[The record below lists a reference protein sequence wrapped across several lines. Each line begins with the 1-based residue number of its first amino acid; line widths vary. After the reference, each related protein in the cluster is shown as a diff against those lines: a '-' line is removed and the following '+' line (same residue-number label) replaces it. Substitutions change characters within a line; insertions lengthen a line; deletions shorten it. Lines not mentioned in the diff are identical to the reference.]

1 MTEDFLLRY
10 KSGSTIKI
18 INDWRKH
25 EVQNSD
31 VQNIVWVDIKVE
43 LPSSTQEKIIRI
55 GGQYVTSIKV
65 VPNDDDPTESRIEIN
80 CKVARDREWPK
91 WDTLHQ
97 PQIFNLLY
105 QWDSD
110 RIFKKK
116 YKRDIRNHNSWRVNW
131 TEWHKHLFDSSFV
144 EDSYSSEDAYPLF
157 GEWFN
162 PANTTRNL
170 YQNGERNTTCREL
183 MPWDSMGILEK
194 GTNDSAGKAN
204 LQVCVWYVPEE
215 GIDKDVHVDGALH
228 VFLYSAT
235 ILDKNTK
242 VTAAL
247 RGMKGVSLLHQ
258 MERWCFSPALY
269 ITSLSTIHSDSS
281 AFPPGRWSALIS
293 WQGRDFVHPRRN
305 KRTDIALQGWES
317 FDFLWL
323 WNRAVETAF
332 ASTKLLNG
340 GSPLLGLPV
349 FLNKNIGAIRSNILI
364 DPSSK
369 SHVRHVFPAVREK
382 DKPFSV
388 AFIWNWMDSILDGD
402 TQSAINLSPQTL
414 ILENGK
420 FLNKDNKD
428 SILFDQ
434 WQSEIIQDWESLPLG
449 DKSKDLYD
457 PYFVTKY
464 EIKNVSIFPIIDQR
478 FEEIFSKILRNY
490 KNTSQNITERILSRF
505 TIQFDSRKVDKNS
518 EIRIGSLIIKPSKP
532 SKPSKEAATLECTL
546 RGSWSSESWDIY
558 PEFKLTLKDCEI
570 HTSGS
575 NDADRDDIY
584 TQLDVVAGDEDR
596 LQRETSSLLYPQSV
610 LATNAEFILRFKSE
624 AGKNSVME
632 MIVESKS
639 INQGNGKNNGTY
651 FFNARPYVEAQLN
664 SIQFDAESGARIAT
678 WRSDDPDGA
687 QWRFGYSEMG
697 FRLPP
702 QAVGEEMERGNR
714 FWTKNHT
721 PYIEKDKPIRFRF
734 SPPTFVTIRPGILD
748 RRYNKNPANLREII
762 RNSDVERF
770 ETEAVYP
777 LSMKF
782 ARDQNREPEVRM
794 TEVAE
799 FFGRPAENLPFF
811 DGKIDKKEFPKFI
824 SEENLLDDYLAKWYQ
839 GVPGVVEQGKASY
852 IKMRSAQSAARI
864 NFVSRL
870 AVMHLHDP
878 YRKDHKLFLT
888 KGIEFRL
895 RSRNEG
901 APALANPL
909 PTGVDFDKDQ
919 KKITENFLTKD
930 SIDWENV
937 ESIRGGLIHTMEFPS
952 ELVAVLRGPVSRN
965 GVIENLS
972 FSALGAWGKVSA
984 SFDNGRTTFTAE
996 VQYGQASRIVKTR
1009 VGRIGVL
1016 WNKANH
1022 VIVYERTTVPSL
1034 QFESEQGSTL
1044 KGWPILRKTEEYI
1057 ELIEDERLFET
1068 EKSAIDNRAGAIFSS
1083 KFFTKRIY
1091 VNGSWGRDVAH
1102 GYEIPLWNKEDTS
1115 GFYPKPYA
1123 ALMTYAAGEDK
1134 TRQRHEEPH
1143 QLFFYSNTEPQTGSE
1158 SNAWPAKVLVDF
1170 QPGWRFDVTSRENK
1184 KGEIPK
1190 EELNH
1195 VLEASSLPNPGPQM
1209 PRNPR
1214 FNMAVLSEGPGNVQ
1228 QNRGESPMLVKF
1240 SVLAI
1245 ERTSLTGNGISDEHL
1260 NKSEFENARNNY
1272 TNFQELA
1279 RTSMNAQS
1287 IEEEV
1292 KKFIDRLDPTRMGI
1306 GNLDCMALS
1315 EKLRAESK
1323 RFFDD
1328 LRYRSNQALS
1338 EDKLKLP
1345 EAINTNAI
1353 TDSFTKFCEERIQLP
1368 VTLLNEFVKNW
1379 ALKIEGIRQTYEAEG
1394 KDKTLKEI
1402 EKLETDI
1409 RSTRENV
1416 KLKLENVSKR
1426 VQIIFEQSK
1435 SLETIFDETIYN
1447 KIKNLDHA
1455 TEKIAKE
1462 VRTAV
1467 NDLDAKLAAISDPR
1481 LQLIAEQI
1489 RSSLARV
1496 AIDVELAVTK
1506 QDRLGPAK
1514 ELCLA
1519 IKALFSKSKEFI
1531 QDTQSILTPPSE
1543 DSKDGGKIWR
1553 AFNDAMQN
1561 YFDDPLIKLKNLPDD
1576 AITEQINLLAYNLQ
1590 DSSQKIEKTLI
1601 KEYEKTIVGEVIP
1614 GIRKKINDGVI
1625 QVLEELR
1632 IEFYKN
1638 IKAIGKEV
1646 SDKIKELEK
1655 NVNRVINDSTASCE
1669 QLKEELKQL
1678 ETWANDKVTK
1688 VVAGAI
1694 NSEARKQLESLASQA
1709 ELFKDK
1715 GSQALKLCKAIGDIP
1730 SLPHLTFNADRAE
1743 YVFDDFKKQIET
1755 SPFAMKMREID
1766 DGLKGLGLSIPTRQ
1780 LRDQF
1785 MPDTLK
1791 DLDFGKVFKNIAGI
1805 DFRNICNGLKI
1816 PAINEDHVKV
1826 THGFDKETRSAWA
1839 KANVHFESPE
1849 ESTVFG
1855 EKAIAVKMAAMSI
1868 NATSD
1873 FRIGLDGRRTEQTE
1887 GVLTCDLALDLS
1899 DKRLVKFRQVTIT
1912 FNNHGKYD
1920 FNIAPDKIELHPSLK
1935 FISEFAERFQGSLPP
1950 AIQIEKDEKGFPTG
1964 AKASFETRVENLPPL
1979 GAVSIGTLTIA
1990 SGLNLL
1996 VNKGDFQIGTYI
2008 SVGTRSTPIF
2018 VQIGFL
2024 GGGVWLEGQTKLVKG
2039 KPEYKVTCG
2048 LAIGSTRAFTLG
2060 GVARG
2065 LYSILIFADI
2075 QFESTRQHFIVG
2087 ILIEGS
2093 ARILGLAN
2101 ACVRLQLEANHSG
2114 GKSKGTGTLDV
2125 SVKISWCYTLKVR
2138 KQVTKEF

>member
-1 MTEDFLLRY
+1 MNQDFLVRY
-10 KSGSTIKI
+10 KEVASPELEEKTILNLDDLK
-18 INDWRKH
+18 K
-25 EVQNSD
+25 EVSFVKGD
-31 VQNIVWVDIKVE
+31 VEWIDIK
-43 LPSSTQEKIIRI
+43 
-55 GGQYVTSIKV
+55 
-65 VPNDDDPTESRIEIN
+65 
-80 CKVARDREWPK
+80 
-91 WDTLHQ
+91 TL
-97 PQIFNLLY
+97 
-105 QWDSD
+105 
-110 RIFKKK
+110 
-116 YKRDIRNHNSWRVNW
+116 DIRNNDIKKIRIPGKFITQIKLNKK
-131 TEWHKHLFDSSFV
+131 ELAIHLLQIEAKWSQWGEFPQPRYFSLV
-144 EDSYSSEDAYPLF
+144 YSSKDRTWSVDWQKWRTQLSQNSFIKLDENINPKL
-157 GEWFN
+157 GEWYN
-162 PANTTRNL
+162 PANSKHIYRDGQRN
-170 YQNGERNTTCREL
+170 NTCEKP
-183 MPWDSMGILEK
+183 MPWDFMGIVDED
-194 GTNDSAGKAN
+194 TNKNVGNAN
-204 LQVCVWYVPEE
+204 LQVAVWYAPNSE
-215 GIDKDVHVDGALH
+215 IANDVDGELH

-235 ILDKNTK
+235 IIKKGKK
-242 VTAAL
+242 VAAAL
-247 RGMKGVSLLHQ
+247 EGVNEFSLIDPNI
-258 MERWCFSPALY
+258 WCFSPALL
-269 ITSLSTIHSDSS
+269 IFSFGTSDSLVS
-281 AFPPGRWSALIS
+281 AFRPGQWSALIT
-293 WQGRDFVHPRRN
+293 WQGRSFVKFETAPDDRP
-305 KRTDIALQGWES
+305 KGWEPL
-317 FDFLWL
+317 DFLRL
-323 WNRAVETAF
+323 WNQAAKKAY
-332 ASTKLLNG
+332 ASTKLLSG
-340 GSPLLGLPV
+340 GLPLLGLPFFKKENANV
-349 FLNKNIGAIRSNILI
+349 IRSNILI
-364 DPSSK
+364 DPSSG
-369 SHVRHVFPAVREK
+369 SSVRHIFPAI
-382 DKPFSV
+382 DSAKPDLSNNGEFSV
-388 AFIWNWMDSILDGD
+388 IFAWNWLDSIIGGNNKTEDK
-402 TQSAINLSPQTL
+402 LSPQSL
-414 ILENGK
+414 QLMKGAFVI
-420 FLNKDNKD
+420 DD
-428 SILFDQ
+428 SVISSQ
-434 WQSEIIQDWESLPLG
+434 WQTKVVRKKILPKVPIFPDFPTDEFSG
-449 DKSKDLYD
+449 YTYD
-457 PYFVTKY
+457 PYFIDKTKLENPFIDTKFENIIG
-464 EIKNVSIFPIIDQR
+464 EIIR
-478 FEEIFSKILRNY
+478 
-490 KNTSQNITERILSRF
+490 
-505 TIQFDSRKVDKNS
+505 NS
-518 EIRIGSLIIKPSKP
+518 EKVLQNTDQDLLSEFSLQFEDCSIKDKKGIRIGSIIIRRPEETSTPSVLDCK
-532 SKPSKEAATLECTL
+532 L
-546 RGSWSSESWDIY
+546 RGQWNNDTCDIF
-558 PEFKLTLKDCEI
+558 PEFTLTLKNCEI
-570 HTSGS
+570 LTSGI
-575 NDADRDDIY
+575 NDADRDDIF
-584 TQLDVVAGDEDR
+584 TQLEVINDKEDL
-596 LQRETSSLLYPQSV
+596 LQRETSSLLHPRSI
-610 LATNAEFILRFKSE
+610 LATNAVFKLHFKSE
-624 AGKNSVME
+624 HGRNAVLE
-632 MIVESKS
+632 MIIESKFR
-639 INQGNGKNNGTY
+639 NDKDKTY
-651 FFNARPYVEAQLN
+651 FFNARPYIEAQLN
-664 SIQFDAESGARIAT
+664 AIKFDAESGDRIAT

-687 QWRFGYSEMG
+687 QWRFGYSELN
-697 FRLPP
+697 FKLPP

-714 FWTKNHT
+714 FWPNSTTPIPTSYIKNNR
-721 PYIEKDKPIRFRF
+721 PIRFRF
-734 SPPTFVTIRPGILD
+734 SPPTRVTIRPGILD
-748 RRYNKNPANLREII
+748 RRYNKNPANFREII

-811 DGKIDKKEFPKFI
+811 DGKTDENEFPKFI
-824 SEENLLDDYLAKWYQ
+824 SEEDLLDDYLAKWYQ
-839 GVPGVVEQGKASY
+839 GVPGVVKQGKASY

-895 RSRNEG
+895 RSCNEG

-909 PTGVDFDKDQ
+909 PAGVDLGKDQ
-919 KKITENFLTKD
+919 KKIAENFLTKD

-952 ELVAVLRGPVSRN
+952 ELVAVLRGPVTRD

-972 FSALGAWGKVSA
+972 FSALGASGKVSA

-1016 WNKANH
+1016 WNKAQH

-1034 QFESEQGSTL
+1034 QFVSEQPGSDL
-1044 KGWPILRKTEEYI
+1044 EGWPILRKTEEYI
-1057 ELIEDERLFET
+1057 ELIEEERLFET

-1091 VNGSWGRDVAH
+1091 VNGAWGRDVTH

-1143 QLFFYSNTEPQTGSE
+1143 QLFFYSNTELQSGSD

-1170 QPGWRFDVTSRENK
+1170 QPGWRFDVTARENK

-1214 FNMAVLSEGPGNVQ
+1214 FDMAVLSEGPGNVQ
-1228 QNRGESPMLVKF
+1228 HSRGESPMLVKF

-1260 NKSEFENARNNY
+1260 NNSEFENARNHY

-1279 RTSMNAQS
+1279 RTSINAQS

-1292 KKFIDRLDPTRMGI
+1292 KKFIERLDPIRMGI
-1306 GNLDCMALS
+1306 GNFDCMALS
-1315 EKLRAESK
+1315 QKLRTESDHFFNDLEK
-1323 RFFDD
+1323 R
-1328 LRYRSNQALS
+1328 SKQALS
-1338 EDKLKLP
+1338 KVKLP
-1345 EAINTNAI
+1345 EEEAIRTNAI
-1353 TDSFTKFCEERIQLP
+1353 TKSFTKFCEERIQLP

-1394 KDKTLKEI
+1394 EAKTKTLEEI
-1402 EKLETDI
+1402 TKLETDI
-1409 RSTRENV
+1409 QSTKEDIR
-1416 KLKLENVSKR
+1416 LKLEKVNTR
-1426 VQIIFEQSK
+1426 VQIIFNQNE
-1435 SLETIFDETIYN
+1435 SLKTYFNTEILD
-1447 KIKNLDHA
+1447 KIEKLERA
-1455 TEKIAKE
+1455 TEVIAKE
-1462 VRTAV
+1462 IHAAV
-1467 NDLDAKLAAISDPR
+1467 NKLDAQLAAISDPR

-1489 RSSLARV
+1489 KSSLARV
-1496 AIDVELAVTK
+1496 AIDIELAVTK
-1506 QDRLGPAK
+1506 QDRLKPAK
-1514 ELCLA
+1514 DLCKN
-1519 IKALFSKSKEFI
+1519 IEALFSKSEEFI
-1531 QDTQSILTPPSE
+1531 QYTQSILSPPSK
-1543 DSKDGGKIWR
+1543 DSTEGGEIWR
-1553 AFNDAMQN
+1553 AFVDVMEN
-1561 YFDDPLIKLKNLPDD
+1561 YFVNPLNKLKELQNN
-1576 AITEQINLLAYNLQ
+1576 AFNEQINLLAYNLQ
-1590 DSSQKIEKTLI
+1590 DSSQKIENTLI
-1601 KEYEKTIVGEVIP
+1601 KVYEQKVVEVIIPKIRDNINKDKGITKTLGDLEKQFYENIKTINDEV
-1614 GIRKKINDGVI
+1614 D
-1625 QVLEELR
+1625 
-1632 IEFYKN
+1632 
-1638 IKAIGKEV
+1638 
-1646 SDKIKELEK
+1646 SKIKELRK
-1655 NVNRVINDSTASCE
+1655 NVDRVISDSTASCDNLASKI
-1669 QLKEELKQL
+1669 QDELKPL
-1678 ETWANDKVTK
+1678 RTWANEKVTK

-1694 NSEARKQLESLASQA
+1694 NSEAYKQLESLASQA

-1715 GSQALKLCKAIGDIP
+1715 GSQAIKLCKAIGDIP

-1766 DGLKGLGLSIPTRQ
+1766 DGLKGLGLSIPTHQ

-1791 DLDFGKVFKNIAGI
+1791 NLEFGKVFKNIAGI

-1839 KANVHFESPE
+1839 KANVQFASPE

-2024 GGGVWLEGQTKLVKG
+2024 GGGVWLEGQAKLVKG

-2060 GVARG
+2060 SVARG

>member
-10 KSGSTIKI
+10 QTTNSNKSVVIK
-18 INDWRKH
+18 
-25 EVQNSD
+25 
-31 VQNIVWVDIKVE
+31 NIEEIKSISEKFQWVDICCNLLWGKKDKKV
-43 LPSSTQEKIIRI
+43 IRI
-55 GGQYVTSIKV
+55 GGRFVTSIQRFPDINDPVMQMIIVECLVQKAEISPRWGGFDQ
-65 VPNDDDPTESRIEIN
+65 PNSFKLIYS
-80 CKVARDREWPK
+80 
-91 WDTLHQ
+91 WDVEQRRGSKEYT
-97 PQIFNLLY
+97 
-105 QWDSD
+105 
-110 RIFKKK
+110 
-116 YKRDIRNHNSWRVNW
+116 WRVSW
-131 TEWHKHLFDSSFV
+131 SEWHNKLRKSPFLKDESFSNPRP
-144 EDSYSSEDAYPLF
+144 DYKDHPRL
-157 GEWFN
+157 GEWYN
-162 PANTTRNL
+162 PANPGRL
-170 YQNGERNTTCREL
+170 FQNNEHNISCNVP
-183 MPWDSMGILEK
+183 MPWNSMGILSK
-194 GTNDSAGKAN
+194 DTNDNAGDAI
-204 LQVCVWYVPEE
+204 LHICVWYVPEK
-215 GIDKDVHVDGALH
+215 GIANDVDGALH

-235 ILDKNTK
+235 KVDKNK
-242 VTAAL
+242 IVTAAL
-247 RGMKGVSLLHQ
+247 TGMEYASLKYSD
-258 MERWCFSPALY
+258 EWCFSPALLVL
-269 ITSLSTIHSDSS
+269 SLGVANSSS
-281 AFPPGRWSALIS
+281 ALPPAHWSGLIT
-293 WQGRDFVHPRRN
+293 WQGFDMGSGYP
-305 KRTDIALQGWES
+305 KASL
-317 FDFLWL
+317 DFLEL
-323 WNRAVETAF
+323 WNQAAQSAF
-332 ASTKLLNG
+332 ASTKLLHG
-340 GSPLLGLPV
+340 GTPLLGLPI
-349 FLNKNIGAIRSNILI
+349 FEIEESNESYFRSNILI
-364 DPSSK
+364 DPSLISG
-369 SHVRHVFPAVREK
+369 VRHIFPALPSTDNNV
-382 DKPFSV
+382 KPISV
-388 AFIWNWMDSILDGD
+388 GFIWNWKNSIIGW
-402 TQSAINLSPQTL
+402 QEKSAIEMSPHSLMLSEGFIDPQSPSVITKQWKKK
-414 ILENGK
+414 IEK
-420 FLNKDNKD
+420 
-428 SILFDQ
+428 SIIFA
-434 WQSEIIQDWESLPLG
+434 
-449 DKSKDLYD
+449 
-457 PYFVTKY
+457 PYFAQEFAASSTVKK
-464 EIKNVSIFPIIDQR
+464 IPIVVEE
-478 FEEIFSKILRNY
+478 FEEIVRQIASKL
-490 KNTSQNITERILSRF
+490 KNNSLKGVEQILSIF
-505 TIQFDSRKVDKNS
+505 TIQFNSCFSEQRKG
-518 EIRIGSLIIKPSKP
+518 IRIGSLVIQPLEKNPKNDP
-532 SKPSKEAATLECTL
+532 VATLECKL

-558 PEFKLTLKDCEI
+558 PEFTLKLNDCEI

-584 TQLDVVAGDEDR
+584 TQLDVVAGDEDK

-610 LATNAEFILRFKSE
+610 LATNAVFTLRFKSE
-624 AGKNSVME
+624 PGKNSVME

-714 FWTKNHT
+714 FWPNDL
-721 PYIEKDKPIRFRF
+721 PYIRDDKPIRFRF

-799 FFGRPAENLPFF
+799 FFGKPAENLPFF
-811 DGKIDKKEFPKFI
+811 DGTKEFPKFI
-824 SEENLLDDYLAKWYQ
+824 SEENLLDEYLAKWYQ
-839 GVPGVVEQGKASY
+839 DIPGVVEQGKASY

-909 PTGVDFDKDQ
+909 PTGVDLDKDQ
-919 KKITENFLTKD
+919 KKIAENFLTKD

-937 ESIRGGLIHTMEFPS
+937 ESICGGLIHTMEFPS
-952 ELVAVLRGPVSRN
+952 ELVAVLRGPVSRD

-972 FSALGAWGKVSA
+972 FSALGASGKVSA

-1143 QLFFYSNTEPQTGSE
+1143 QLFFYSNTEPQTGSD

-1170 QPGWRFDVTSRENK
+1170 QPGWRFDVTSLENK

-1195 VLEASSLPNPGPQM
+1195 VLEASSLPNPGPLM

-1228 QNRGESPMLVKF
+1228 HSRGESPMLVKF
-1240 SVLAI
+1240 SVLSI
-1245 ERTSLTGNGISDEHL
+1245 ERTSLTGAGISDEHL
-1260 NKSEFENARNNY
+1260 NNSEFENARNHY
-1272 TNFQELA
+1272 KNFQKVA
-1279 RTSMNAQS
+1279 SISMNAQS

-1292 KKFIDRLDPTRMGI
+1292 KKFIKRLDPIRMGI
-1306 GNLDCMALS
+1306 GNFDCMALS
-1315 EKLRAESK
+1315 EKLRAESD
-1323 RFFDD
+1323 RFFCD
-1328 LRYRSNQALS
+1328 LKNRSKEALS

-1345 EAINTNAI
+1345 EVINPNAI
-1353 TDSFTKFCEERIQLP
+1353 TESFIKFCEERIQLP

-1379 ALKIEGIRQTYEAEG
+1379 ALKIEGIRQTYEAHG
-1394 KDKTLKEI
+1394 KAKTLDEI
-1402 EKLETDI
+1402 AKLETDI
-1409 RSTRENV
+1409 RSTKEDV
-1416 KLKLENVSKR
+1416 KLKLENADKR
-1426 VQIIFEQSK
+1426 IEMILQNNRSLAASFENN
-1435 SLETIFDETIYN
+1435 IN
-1447 KIKNLDHA
+1447 KIISELNQSTKDIADKIHSDVA
-1455 TEKIAKE
+1455 TI
-1462 VRTAV
+1462 
-1467 NDLDAKLAAISDPR
+1467 NAKLAAISDPR

-1496 AIDVELAVTK
+1496 AIDIELAVTNQDQLDSAK
-1506 QDRLGPAK
+1506 Q
-1514 ELCLA
+1514 LCKA
-1519 IKALFSKSKEFI
+1519 IKALFCTSNIFI
-1531 QDTQSILTPPSE
+1531 QETQSILKSPSK
-1543 DSKDGGKIWR
+1543 DLKDGGKIWC
-1553 AFNDAMQN
+1553 AFDDAMQN
-1561 YFDDPLIKLKNLPDD
+1561 YFIIPLNTLKNLPDD
-1576 AITEQINLLAYNLQ
+1576 AIKEQINLLAYNLQ
-1590 DSSQKIEKTLI
+1590 DSSQKIENTLI
-1601 KEYEKTIVGEVIP
+1601 KVYEQKIVNVIIPTIKNNINEGITKTLGDLAKQFYENI
-1614 GIRKKINDGVI
+1614 KKINGEVDSKI
-1625 QVLEELR
+1625 DELEE
-1632 IEFYKN
+1632 
-1638 IKAIGKEV
+1638 
-1646 SDKIKELEK
+1646 
-1655 NVNRVINDSTASCE
+1655 NVNRVINDGTTSCE
-1669 QLKEELKQL
+1669 KLASRITTELKQL
-1678 ETWANDKVTK
+1678 ETWANEKVTK
-1688 VVAGAI
+1688 VVASAI

-1715 GSQALKLCKAIGDIP
+1715 GSQAIKLCKAIGDIP

-1743 YVFDDFKKQIET
+1743 YIFDDFKKQIET

-1780 LRDQF
+1780 LCDQF

-1855 EKAIAVKMAAMSI
+1855 EKAVAVKMAAMSI

-2024 GGGVWLEGQTKLVKG
+2024 GGGVWLEGQAKLVKG

-2060 GVARG
+2060 SVARG

>member
-25 EVQNSD
+25 EVQNND

-43 LPSSTQEKIIRI
+43 LPPSTQEKIIRI
-55 GGQYVTSIKV
+55 GGQFVTSIKV
-65 VPNDDDPTESRIEIN
+65 VPNDDHPTESRIEIN
-80 CKVARDREWPK
+80 FKVARDREWPK

-110 RIFKKK
+110 RIFKNI
-116 YKRDIRNHNSWRVNW
+116 YKRDLRNHNSWRVNW
-131 TEWHKHLFDSSFV
+131 TEWHKHLFESSFV

-170 YQNGERNTTCREL
+170 YRSGERNSTCREP

-204 LQVCVWYVPEE
+204 LQVCVWYVPEA
-215 GIDKDVHVDGALH
+215 GIDQDVDGALH

-269 ITSLSTIHSDSS
+269 ITSLSTIHNDSS

-305 KRTDIALQGWES
+305 KQTDIVPQGWES

-340 GSPLLGLPV
+340 GSPLLSLPV

-369 SHVRHVFPAVREK
+369 SHVRHVFPAVREE
-382 DKPFSV
+382 DEPFSV
-388 AFIWNWMDSILDGD
+388 AFIWNWMDSILDGN

-420 FLNKDNKD
+420 FLNNNKD
-428 SILFDQ
+428 STLFDQ
-434 WQSEIIQDWESLPLG
+434 WQSEIIQSE
-449 DKSKDLYD
+449 DLYD
-457 PYFVTKY
+457 PYFVTKHNV
-464 EIKNVSIFPIIDQR
+464 KNVSIFPIIDQR
-478 FEEIFSKILRNY
+478 FEEIFSKIVRNY
-490 KNTSQNITERILSRF
+490 KNTSQKITERILSRF
-505 TIQFDSRKVDKNS
+505 AIEFKNWKVKENS
-518 EIRIGSLIIKPSKP
+518 EIRIGSLIIKKTSEKT
-532 SKPSKEAATLECTL
+532 SKEKLTTEPTTKEFTTLECTL
-546 RGSWSSESWDIY
+546 RGSWSNESWDIY
-558 PEFKLTLKDCEI
+558 PEFKLTLQDCEI

-584 TQLDVVAGDEDR
+584 TQLDVMAGDEDR

-610 LATNAEFILRFKSE
+610 LATNAEFTLRFKSE
-624 AGKNSVME
+624 SGKNSVME
-632 MIVESKS
+632 IIVKSKS
-639 INQGNGKNNGTY
+639 KNQGSDKDNGTY

-714 FWTKNHT
+714 FWTNNHT
-721 PYIEKDKPIRFRF
+721 PYIEKDRPIRFRF

-748 RRYNKNPANLREII
+748 RRYNKNPANFREII
-762 RNSDVERF
+762 RNSDIEQF

-794 TEVAE
+794 TEIAE

-811 DGKIDKKEFPKFI
+811 DDTKIFPKFI
-824 SEENLLDDYLAKWYQ
+824 SDENLLDEYLAKWYLDKS
-839 GVPGVVEQGKASY
+839 EASLGKENY

-909 PTGVDFDKDQ
+909 PTGVDLNKDQ
-919 KKITENFLTKD
+919 KKIAENFLTKD

-952 ELVAVLRGPVSRN
+952 ELVAVLRGPVSRD

-972 FSALGAWGKVSA
+972 FSALGASSKVSA

-1016 WNKANH
+1016 WNKAQH

-1034 QFESEQGSTL
+1034 QFESEQPDKNDDL

-1057 ELIEDERLFET
+1057 ELIEDERLFEA

-1091 VNGSWGRDVAH
+1091 VNGSWGRDVTH
-1102 GYEIPLWNKEDTS
+1102 GYEIPLWNKEDTN

-1143 QLFFYSNTEPQTGSE
+1143 QLFFYSNTEPQTGSD
-1158 SNAWPAKVLVDF
+1158 SNAWPAKALVDF
-1170 QPGWRFDVTSRENK
+1170 QPGWRFDVTARENK
-1184 KGEIPK
+1184 NGKVPK
-1190 EELNH
+1190 DEVNR

-1214 FNMAVLSEGPGNVQ
+1214 FDMAVLSEGPGNMQ
-1228 QNRGESPMLVKF
+1228 HSRGESPMLVKF

-1245 ERTSLTGNGISDEHL
+1245 ERTSLTGSGISNEHL
-1260 NKSEFENARNNY
+1260 NNSKFENARNNY

-1306 GNLDCMALS
+1306 GELDCMVLS

-1323 RFFDD
+1323 RFFVD
-1328 LRYRSNQALS
+1328 LRHRSNQALS

-1345 EAINTNAI
+1345 EAISTNAI

-1379 ALKIEGIRQTYEAEG
+1379 ALKIEGIRQTYEAHG
-1394 KDKTLKEI
+1394 KAKTLDEI
-1402 EKLETDI
+1402 TKLETDI
-1409 RSTRENV
+1409 QSTKEDIR
-1416 KLKLENVSKR
+1416 LKLENVNKR
-1426 VQIIFEQSK
+1426 VQIIFKQSED
-1435 SLETIFDETIYN
+1435 LETIFDDTINN
-1447 KIKNLDHA
+1447 KIKDLDHA

-1489 RSSLARV
+1489 KSSLARV
-1496 AIDVELAVTK
+1496 AVDIEFAVPK
-1506 QDRLGPAK
+1506 PDRLEPAK
-1514 ELCLA
+1514 DLCKN

-1531 QDTQSILTPPSE
+1531 QYTQSILTPPSI
-1543 DSKDGGKIWR
+1543 DSTEGGEIWR
-1553 AFNDAMQN
+1553 AFVDVMEN
-1561 YFDDPLIKLKNLPDD
+1561 YFVNPLNKLKELQNN
-1576 AITEQINLLAYNLQ
+1576 AFKEQINLLAYNLQ
-1590 DSSQKIEKTLI
+1590 DSSQKIENTLI
-1601 KEYEKTIVGEVIP
+1601 KVYEHKVVEDIIPKIRDYIRKNEGITKTLGDLAKKFYENI
-1614 GIRKKINDGVI
+1614 KKINGEVDSKI
-1625 QVLEELR
+1625 DELEE
-1632 IEFYKN
+1632 
-1638 IKAIGKEV
+1638 
-1646 SDKIKELEK
+1646 
-1655 NVNRVINDSTASCE
+1655 NVNRVINDGTTSCE
-1669 QLKEELKQL
+1669 ELASRITTELKQL
-1678 ETWANDKVTK
+1678 ETWANEKVTK
-1688 VVAGAI
+1688 VVASAI

-1755 SPFAMKMREID
+1755 SPFAMKMHEID
-1766 DGLKGLGLSIPTRQ
+1766 DGLKGLGLSISSRQ
-1780 LRDQF
+1780 LLDQF
-1785 MPDTLK
+1785 MPDPFDGIELRK
-1791 DLDFGKVFKNIAGI
+1791 ICNNIAGLDCRI
-1805 DFRNICNGLKI
+1805 LDREMPKI
-1816 PAINEDHVKV
+1816 GGDHVKV
-1826 THGFDKETRSAWA
+1826 SHGFDKETRSAWV

-1855 EKAIAVKMAAMSI
+1855 EKAVSVKMAAMSI

-1964 AKASFETRVENLPPL
+1964 AKASFETRVENLPTL

-1990 SGLNLL
+1990 SGLNLR
-1996 VNKGDFQIGTYI
+1996 VDKGDFQIGTYI

-2024 GGGVWLEGQTKLVKG
+2024 GGGVWLEGQIKLVKG
-2039 KPEYKVTCG
+2039 KPEYRVTCG